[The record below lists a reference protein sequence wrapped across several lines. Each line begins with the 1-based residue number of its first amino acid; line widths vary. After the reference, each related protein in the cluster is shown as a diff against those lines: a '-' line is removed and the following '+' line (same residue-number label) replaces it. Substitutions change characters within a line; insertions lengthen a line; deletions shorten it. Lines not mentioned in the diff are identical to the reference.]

1 MGERDLIYDHVRH
14 LDLGQHRIFCP
25 SCHPKRKKHN
35 RMQKELAVSVDADGI
50 KYYCHHCGI
59 NGGLNKNYTAS
70 SVIKKHEPTI
80 RHDKAKEIMREIK
93 IDNYKHNNETIDFLK
108 SRKID
113 EDIINKYSLGNVYSF
128 QGRRRNGVG
137 FPYYDKDNNIKS
149 IKWRSADKD
158 KLFSME
164 GNCNE
169 FFNINNAYDKKTL
182 IICEGEVDALT
193 WLTVLKDNDSVGVVS
208 VPNGAPQ
215 SVSDGTMKPDEDVKY
230 KYVWSA
236 REQLNNVE
244 EIIFSGD
251 DDDQGKALC
260 EELAK
265 RIGRGKCWTVD
276 LHPYKDANECLQE
289 EGAEFLKDRLNKIKP
304 YPVSGLYR
312 ANDVKLKVEELFRDG
327 KPTGYQLHS
336 AVSLQIAPKMLTTVT
351 GLPGSGKSNFVD
363 DCCVY
368 LAKTYGLKVCYCSFE
383 KPMAEHLTQLI
394 THVSKKVFF
403 DTPDAQKITQDELD
417 ASMDFINDHFVFQD
431 FSGGRSTK
439 IEEVLDVAS
448 ASVMWGAK
456 VLVIDPYNWI
466 EPEQNANM
474 SEGISNM
481 LSKVQNWAVAND
493 CHVFFVAHPSK
504 LQDTNIPEGMQIG
517 GSMSWFAKS
526 DNGITIHRN
535 RNAYDPEEREPI
547 CKIWKVRWS
556 WLGKCETIDLKHNP
570 ITGCFSARHKP
581 PVSWD
586 FADDI
591 LKT

>member
-1 MGERDLIYDHVRH
+1 MGERDFIHDKIRH
-14 LDLGQHRIFCP
+14 LNIGQHRIYCP

-35 RMQKELAVSVDADGI
+35 KMQKELAVNVDGEQI
-50 KYYCHHCGI
+50 KYFCHHCGI
-59 NGGLNKNYTAS
+59 KGGVDTK
-70 SVIKKHEPTI
+70 SVYKKEKTKTI
-80 RHDKAKEIMREIK
+80 THKKVREIMKESKDIN
-93 IDNYKHNNETIDFLK
+93 IDRYNHNENTINFLK
-108 SRKID
+108 DRKID

-128 QGRRRNGVG
+128 QGRRRDGIG
-137 FPYYDKDNNIKS
+137 FPYYDDDNNVQS

-164 GNCNE
+164 GNCNQ
-169 FFNINNAYDKKTL
+169 FFNIKNVNDKKTL
-182 IICEGEVDALT
+182 IICEGEVDALS
-193 WLTVLKDNDSVGVVS
+193 WLTVLKGNENIGVVS

-215 SVSDGTMKPDEDVKY
+215 SVSEGNIIPDEDTKY

-236 REQLNNVE
+236 REKLNNID

-251 DDDQGKALC
+251 DDNQGKALC

-265 RIGRGKCWTVD
+265 RIGRGKCWTLD
-276 LHPYKDANECLQE
+276 LSPYKDANECLQE
-289 EGAEFLKDRLNKIKP
+289 EGIEFLKERLSKIKP

-403 DTPDAQKITQDELD
+403 DTPDAEKITQDELD

-448 ASVMWGAK
+448 SSVMWGAK
-456 VLVIDPYNWI
+456 ILVIDPYNWI

-481 LSKVQNWAVAND
+481 LSQVQNWAGSND
-493 CHVFFVAHPSK
+493 AHVFFVAHPSK
-504 LQDTNIPEGMQIG
+504 LQDTNIPEGTQIG

-535 RNAYDPEEREPI
+535 RNAHSPEEREPI

-556 WLGKCETIDLKHNP
+556 WLGSCETIDLRHNP
-570 ITGCFSARHKP
+570 QTGCFSPRYKA

-586 FADDI
+586 FADDF
-591 LKT
+591 LQT